1 MKIVLASNSPRRKE
15 LLEQAN
21 IEFEVIGADVEEV
34 TTKTKPDEVVME
46 LSQLK
51 ATAVASSNPGRV
63 ILAADTVVAFAD
75 VILGK
80 PKDEED
86 AFKML
91 EALSGMTHQ
100 VYTGVTLIE
109 ADGSVHT
116 FAECTDVT
124 MYENS
129 KELIEAYIATGE
141 PMDKAGAYGIQ
152 GKGAV
157 LVKEIKGDYNNVVGL
172 PLARV
177 YRYLYNKY
185 CSVKGRY
192 MGLSWFRQSEYENEI
207 FIFRNHTA

>member
-1 MKIVLASNSPRRKE
+1 MKIILASNSPRRKE

-51 ATAVASSNPGRV
+51 ANAVAALNPGRV

-91 EALSGMTHQ
+91 DALSGMTHQ

-177 YRYLYNKY
+177 YRYLYN
-185 CSVKGRY
+185 R
-192 MGLSWFRQSEYENEI
+192 
-207 FIFRNHTA
+207 

>member
-1 MKIVLASNSPRRKE
+1 MKIVLASGSPRRRE
-15 LLEQAN
+15 LLTQAG
-21 IEFEVIGADVEEV
+21 IEYTVDPADIDEV
-34 TTKTKPDEVVME
+34 TSETLPAKVVE
-46 LSQLK
+46 DLSRQK
-51 ATAVASSNPGRV
+51 ALAVAKKHKGEIV
-63 ILAADTVVAFAD
+63 LAADTVVAFD
-75 VILGK
+75 DKILGK

-91 EALSGMTHQ
+91 DALSGMTHQ
-100 VYTGVTLIE
+100 VFTGVTLIE

-177 YRYLYNKY
+177 YRYLYNK
-185 CSVKGRY
+185 
-192 MGLSWFRQSEYENEI
+192 
-207 FIFRNHTA
+207 